1 MLRRV
6 VEAFVVIGAS
16 VLQRTLIED
25 VRARGF
31 RVCALDGDA
40 GAACLAL
47 ADVPVVHDFSD
58 LDGLARAV
66 ERAGVRPVAVAS
78 MGSDFAVTAVA
89 RLADELGLPGLSP
102 ATAFRATNKEEMIA
116 RFGVVGASAP
126 ARVAAS
132 LDEARDA
139 YAAVGPDAI
148 VKPSDSAGQRG
159 TTRIGDAAA
168 LAAAFMR
175 AIGFSRSGRV
185 VVQSYVDG
193 PEFTVSGFVVDGAYV
208 PLNVTERVLHPPPP
222 VGVCIAHRY
231 PSGLDASLEVEM
243 HDVVGRAAQALELD
257 DVPTYAQVRLG
268 KAGCCVLEVGAR
280 LGGGKDAELTRLVH
294 GIDGVAAV
302 IDTALGELSREALE
316 PREAPVDACAV
327 TAFPVVAPG
336 RVRRA
341 AEGTVRAVPGVVDVG
356 FFWRAGQTLPPLASS
371 GGRLGYVQLTAPT
384 LDELERRRLDAFAAL
399 DVEVEPVS

>member
-25 VRARGF
+25 IRARGF

-58 LDGLARAV
+58 LDGLAPAI
-66 ERAGVRPVAVAS
+66 ERAGVRPLAVAS

-89 RLADELGLPGLSP
+89 RLAHELGLPGLSP
-102 ATAFRATNKEEMIA
+102 AMAFRATNKEEMNA
-116 RFGVVGASAP
+116 RFAAVGASA
-126 ARVAAS
+126 AAHVAAS
-132 LDEARDA
+132 REEVHAA
-139 YAAVGPDAI
+139 YEAVGPDAI

-159 TTRIGDAAA
+159 TTRVREAGA
-168 LAAAFMR
+168 LDAAFMR

-185 VVQSYVDG
+185 VVQTFVDG
-193 PEFTVSGFVVDGAYV
+193 PEYTVSGWMLDGAYV

-222 VGVCIAHRY
+222 IGVCIAHRY
-231 PSGLDASLEVEM
+231 PSGLDAPVEAAV
-243 HDVVGRAAQALELD
+243 HEVVGRAAQALELD
-257 DVPTYAQVRLG
+257 GVPTYAQVRLG
-268 KAGCCVLEVGAR
+268 AAGCCVLEVGAR

-294 GIDGVAAV
+294 GVDGVGAV
-302 IDTALGELSREALE
+302 IDTALGGLTREALE

-336 RVRRA
+336 LLRRV
-341 AEGTVRAVPGVVDVG
+341 AEGGVRAVPGVVDVG

-371 GGRLGYVQLTAPT
+371 GGRLGYVQLTAST
-384 LDELERRRLDAFAAL
+384 LEELEERRLAAFAAL
-399 DVEVEPVS
+399 DVEVEPV